1 MFKHVLYL
9 PLSISN
15 FKTLRKGILIYIKRY
30 MLDSKIN
37 LLVIDDDD
45 INIFII
51 KKIVEKTGFN
61 IDMVAKSN
69 GKLAID
75 YLVETTAQNTAFPN
89 LVLID
94 INMPVMNGWEFIEA
108 YEELDFKKEADLYI
122 LSSSVYENDI
132 EKTKSYKSV
141 KGFISKPL
149 SMERLTELIKAI
161 KL

>member
-1 MFKHVLYL
+1 
-9 PLSISN
+9 
-15 FKTLRKGILIYIKRY
+15 
-30 MLDSKIN
+30 MLDSKLN

-51 KKIVEKTGFN
+51 KKIVEKTGFD
-61 IDMVAKSN
+61 IEMVSRNN
-69 GKLAID
+69 GQQALD
-75 YLVETTAQNTAFPN
+75 YLNETIAQNKALPS

-108 YEELDFKKEADLYI
+108 YEELNIEQKVDMYI

-132 EKTKSYKSV
+132 EKTKGYKTV
-141 KGFISKPL
+141 RGFISKPL

-161 KL
+161 RH

>member
-1 MFKHVLYL
+1 
-9 PLSISN
+9 
-15 FKTLRKGILIYIKRY
+15 
-30 MLDSKIN
+30 MLDNKLN

-51 KKIVEKTGFN
+51 KKIVEKTGHHIN
-61 IDMVAKSN
+61 MVAKSN
-69 GKLAID
+69 GQQAID
-75 YLVETTAQNTAFPN
+75 YLKETIAQNKPVPQ

-108 YEELDFKKEADLYI
+108 YETLGITQKVDMYI

-132 EKTKSYKSV
+132 ERTKSYKAV

-149 SMERLTELIKAI
+149 SMERLTELVKAI
-161 KL
+161 NLD

>member
-1 MFKHVLYL
+1 
-9 PLSISN
+9 
-15 FKTLRKGILIYIKRY
+15 
-30 MLDSKIN
+30 MLDHKLN

-51 KKIVEKTGFN
+51 KKIVEKTGYD
-61 IDMVAKSN
+61 IEMVARSN
-69 GKLAID
+69 GQQAVD
-75 YLVETTAQNTAFPN
+75 YLNETILQKKTLPH

-108 YEELDFKKEADLYI
+108 YETLGIEQKVDMYI

-132 EKTKSYKSV
+132 EKTKGYKAV

-149 SMERLTELIKAI
+149 SMERLSELIKAI
-161 KL
+161 R